1 MENIVFKNANFKR
14 VVYLFNP
21 ETGNYQKAAIQ
32 PEPYAVNAMPYE
44 LKRERTMVTKIKTN
58 ALEILTIRAYKKTNG
73 SKKLLTG
80 LEPLHHI
87 APNWFYGNH
96 YRMSKGQKILSDI
109 LFHFSDD
116 LTTLNAFYFSGF
128 HKDNKELRELF
139 AAQTIR
145 LLIHLLK

>member
-1 MENIVFKNANFKR
+1 MENNVFKNANFKR
-14 VVYLFNP
+14 VIYLFNP
-21 ETGNYQKAAIQ
+21 ETGYYQKAAIQ

-44 LKRERTMVTKIKTN
+44 LKRERTMAAQIVV
-58 ALEILTIRAYKKTNG
+58 AQILTIRAYKKTNG

-80 LEPLHHI
+80 LEPLQHI
-87 APNWFYGNH
+87 AQNWFYGNH
-96 YRMSKGQKILSDI
+96 YRMNKGQKLLSDI

-128 HKDNKELRELF
+128 HKDNKELRERF
-139 AAQTIR
+139 AAQIIP